1 MAYAKCTTA
10 APLKLLLGKLFSVK
24 KRCFKDIQDRHLQ
37 LKDFFSEISSPE
49 RSVTGKLLSALQKF
63 GSNLSDYMHL
73 FLPPIV
79 RLFDSPEVPMQ
90 VHFRVVDLL
99 IGCGRC

>member
-1 MAYAKCTTA
+1 M
-10 APLKLLLGKLFSVK
+10 
-24 KRCFKDIQDRHLQ
+24 
-37 LKDFFSEISSPE
+37 
-49 RSVTGKLLSALQKF
+49 TGKLLSALQKF

>member
-1 MAYAKCTTA
+1 M
-10 APLKLLLGKLFSVK
+10 
-24 KRCFKDIQDRHLQ
+24 
-37 LKDFFSEISSPE
+37 
-49 RSVTGKLLSALQKF
+49 TGKLLSALQKF

-99 IGCGRC
+99 IRCGRCKKFPSIPLFFLKSCTLSLIGLKLHS

>member
-1 MAYAKCTTA
+1 LARSDFILVFFQFEHAF
-10 APLKLLLGKLFSVK
+10 LF
-24 KRCFKDIQDRHLQ
+24 FD
-37 LKDFFSEISSPE
+37 SSPD

-63 GSNLSDYMHL
+63 GTTLNDYMHL

-90 VHFRVVDLL
+90 VRLFFSK
-99 IGCGRC
+99 IQTWFSI